1 MIGMKLTISPFASPV
16 GEMLLVTDLEGQVR
30 ALDFSDH
37 RRRLMTRLGEHYPGF
52 KLEEA
57 PLRQAIAQALTSY
70 FAGSISALE
79 NIPIATNGSPM
90 QEAVWEALRRIPAGT
105 TTSYGEL
112 ARALGHEDPRAAIS
126 VGEANNTNPVAIIV
140 PCHRVI
146 AKNGELKGYAGG
158 VHRKKW
164 LLEHEGA
171 LKQTASELVAMRL
184 PGL

>member
-1 MIGMKLTISPFASPV
+1 MKLTLSTFASPV
-16 GEMLLVTDLEGQVR
+16 GELLLVTDAQGQVR

-37 RRRLMTRLGEHYPGF
+37 RRRLMNLLAQHYPGF
-52 KLEEA
+52 EIKEA
-57 PLRQAIAQALTSY
+57 PVRQAIAQALTSY
-70 FAGSISALE
+70 FAGSINALE
-79 NIPIATNGSPM
+79 NIPIAINGSPM
-90 QEAVWEALRRIPAGT
+90 QEAVWEALRKIPAGT

-112 ARALGHEDPRAAIS
+112 ARTLGHEDPRAAIS
-126 VGEANNTNPVAIIV
+126 VGKANNTNPVAIIV

-146 AKNGELKGYAGG
+146 AKNGELKRYAGG

-171 LKQTASELVAMRL
+171 LKQAAPELVSMRL

>member
-1 MIGMKLTISPFASPV
+1 MKLTLSTFSSPV
-16 GEMLLVTDLEGQVR
+16 GELLLVTDPQGQVR

-37 RRRLMTRLGEHYPGF
+37 RRRLMNLLGQHYPWF
-52 KLEEA
+52 EIKEASVLE
-57 PLRQAIAQALTSY
+57 PIAQALASY
-70 FAGSISALE
+70 FSGCITALE

-90 QEAVWEALRRIPAGT
+90 QEAVWEALRKIPAGT
-105 TTSYGEL
+105 TTSYVEL

-171 LKQTASELVAMRL
+171 LKPVAPEPVAMRL